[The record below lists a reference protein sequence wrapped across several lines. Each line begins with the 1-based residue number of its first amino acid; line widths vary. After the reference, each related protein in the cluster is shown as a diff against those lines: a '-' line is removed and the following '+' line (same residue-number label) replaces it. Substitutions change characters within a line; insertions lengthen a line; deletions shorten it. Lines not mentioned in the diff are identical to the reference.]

1 MMPLKA
7 TLLCDGRRAFSCL
20 TDLVDDCWRRSTGTE
35 AIQVFLCLSA
45 LAAACLYGFLI
56 SLQVHIADN
65 D

>member
-1 MMPLKA
+1 MMLLKVTFVIRWKA
-7 TLLCDGRRAFSCL
+7 CISGLI
-20 TDLVDDCWRRSTGTE
+20 DLVDDRWRRSTGTE

-45 LAAACLYGFLI
+45 LAAACPQGFLI